1 MSDSTRG
8 KRSEAA
14 SAGTSLKRVIIA
26 GGTGFVG
33 GALVERLKRR
43 GYQCVVLSR
52 STNPL
57 RHEQAGG
64 VVYQAYSAPWPERI
78 DAVINLAGESIVG
91 RWTVSKKRRVMQSRV
106 ETTRLLVKRIAQMSR
121 TDRPGVLLSASAVGY
136 YGNRPGEVLTESSAL
151 DPHLSFR
158 AAVCREWELAA
169 KGVERQGVRLVTLRL
184 GNVMHPSGGYLAGI
198 LRLQRWGVCLALGN
212 AAALVPW
219 VSLDDAVR
227 MMEFA
232 LVKDEV
238 RGPMNITAPKAVTQ
252 RRLTEIA
259 AETMGRGA
267 RGTMPA
273 WMIRLVAGEFA
284 QAVLDTQDVR
294 PEVGLRAGYRFLFP
308 DLREYVLKAMAAG
321 QRAQ

>member
-1 MSDSTRG
+1 MNDSMAGHTSDPADA
-8 KRSEAA
+8 RSAQ
-14 SAGTSLKRVIIA
+14 KRVVIA
-26 GGTGFVG
+26 GGTGFIG
-33 GALVERLKRR
+33 SALVERLKKK
-43 GYQCVVLSR
+43 GYLCVVLSR

-64 VVYQAYSAPWPERI
+64 VVYQAYSAPWPDRI

-106 ETTRLLVKRIAQMSR
+106 ETTRLLVKRIAHMAR
-121 TDRPGVLLSASAVGY
+121 RDRPGVLLSASAVGY
-136 YGNRPGEVLTESSAL
+136 YGNRPGEVLTESSPL

-184 GNVMHPSGGYLAGI
+184 GNVMHPAAGFLAGI

-212 AAALVPW
+212 AQALIPW

-227 MMEFA
+227 MTEFA

-238 RGPMNITAPKAVTQ
+238 RGPMNITAPRAVSQ

-259 AETMGRGA
+259 AETLGRRA

-273 WMIRLVAGEFA
+273 WMIRVVAGEFA

-294 PEVGLRAGYRFLFP
+294 PEVALRAGYRFLFP
-308 DLREYVLKAMAAG
+308 DLREYVMKAIAAG